1 MLLRINDVFEKK
13 PCTNS
18 DVQNMAQKKK
28 KFVNDYILPLKKSF
42 RKKRSFKE
50 QGIKKEINNQLSG
63 ERSVLYLVFKQ

>member
-1 MLLRINDVFEKK
+1 MLLRINDVFEKN

-18 DVQNMAQKKK
+18 DVQNMAQKN
-28 KFVNDYILPLKKSF
+28 FVIDYVLPLKKSF

>member
-1 MLLRINDVFEKK
+1 
-13 PCTNS
+13 
-18 DVQNMAQKKK
+18 MAQKN
-28 KFVNDYILPLKKSF
+28 FVIDYILPLKKSF